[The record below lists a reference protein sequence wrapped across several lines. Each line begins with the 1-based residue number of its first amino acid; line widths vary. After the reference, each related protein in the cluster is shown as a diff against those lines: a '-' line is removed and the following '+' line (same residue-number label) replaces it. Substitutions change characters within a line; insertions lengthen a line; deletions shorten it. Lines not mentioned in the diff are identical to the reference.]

1 MKSKIALLVLVILI
15 LAWSAFQP
23 NGILVTLQDSF
34 WSVNLLNKLVSSSS
48 QIDQISLPEVP
59 PHSEILLARQ
69 YLKDG
74 QTQFAQEILL
84 PLLHEQDRAVQGTY
98 AEVLFATGQK
108 IEAFGI
114 WEKLNETIVLERAA
128 DHSAQIGDSQ
138 AFIAAYQTLYRL
150 DPEKYTSSLAL
161 AFKSQDRF
169 SEAEEFL
176 LHARVEY
183 PRSEYAS
190 DWLRYLADVYVD
202 DGNWQQAEHTYQK
215 TIKENPGD
223 LKTWR
228 NLGLLYSSQLNMPE
242 KAIDSFKKMIS
253 LAPGESYGY
262 LLLAQTYEKIGD
274 TGNALDTYQKLLLF
288 SPDDSSALQAL
299 ERLTDTENS
308 TP

>member
-1 MKSKIALLVLVILI
+1 MKSKVALLVLVILI

-34 WSVNLLNKLVSSSS
+34 WSINLLNKLVSSSS
-48 QIDQISLPEVP
+48 QIDQVSLPEDP

-74 QTQFAQEILL
+74 QTQFAQEILS

-108 IEAFGI
+108 IEAFDI

-138 AFIAAYQTLYRL
+138 AFIAAYQSLYRL

-161 AFKSQDRF
+161 ALKSQDRF
-169 SEAEEFL
+169 YEAEEYL
-176 LHARVEY
+176 LLARVDY

-190 DWLRYLADVYVD
+190 DWLRYLADIYVD
-202 DGNWQQAEHTYQK
+202 DGDWQQAERTYQQ
-215 TIKENPGD
+215 TLNEDPGD

-242 KAIDSFKKMIS
+242 KAIDSFKKMI
-253 LAPGESYGY
+253 LIAPGESYGY

-274 TGNALDTYQKLLLF
+274 TGNALDTYQKLLLV
-288 SPDDSSALQAL
+288 SPEDSSALQAL

-308 TP
+308 IP